1 MIESVGDGI
10 FVPHFAF
17 KPKCGVLYLEN
28 EEILSTDTVEETE
41 EQEEVK
47 DFRHSI
53 IEWMEVIV
61 SALVAVVIIFTFFVR
76 IATID
81 GSSMNNTLLHGE
93 KVLISNIAY
102 TPKQGDIVV
111 ISRNYNSV
119 DPSQIDWTQNRDKSE
134 PIIKRIIA
142 TEGQEVYIDFD
153 KGIVYVDG
161 KALDEPYISTP
172 TTSKHDVDFPQ
183 TVPEGCVFVLGDN
196 RQNSMDSRFKE
207 IGNSGDGMIREEYII
222 GRVLLRILPFDKI
235 GGID

>member
-1 MIESVGDGI
+1 M
-10 FVPHFAF
+10 
-17 KPKCGVLYLEN
+17 LYLEN

-119 DPSQIDWTQNRDKSE
+119 DPSKIDWTKNRDKSE

-196 RQNSMDSRFKE
+196 RMNSMDSRFKE